1 MKLQI
6 FNGGENSRVRPQYIG
21 ITEGA
26 VYHNIN
32 SELSSL
38 APVMM
43 PRATG
48 IASQRYQQWFVAG
61 NRWLDSAN
69 RRDYVE
75 FEETMYWTDRL
86 TRPQKLSKTGVQ
98 QNLGMNP
105 PPKITST
112 AINSR
117 PKSIND
123 VSIEP
128 QRKSTGLPMA
138 TQYYLLINQDASG
151 YSAAFHFFVDT
162 FDRVTT
168 IAQDTTDPEI
178 RQKINTSDDTS
189 SDKRRVKVSKIEG
202 TTAGSV
208 GFKLFRQYKD
218 EFYLVGL
225 FTDEII
231 DQVEN
236 ISANEKLDRTL
247 FGPLKGVYTYTITYY
262 NNIDGAESAS
272 APVSTELDVSEGGTI
287 TLNGLTPSS
296 DPQVTH
302 KKIYR
307 VGGNQATFAEVAQI
321 SNTQL
326 SFLDNIRDDDIVGT
340 LLTSENAYPA
350 PTGLAFLQQA
360 YAMLFGA
367 VGTRLRFT
375 PVGKPNDWP
384 ETYYLQFDAP
394 ITGIA
399 PVANGVLVFTNYRT
413 YIVTGTGP
421 ESLSQYLLSSDQ
433 GCVDFSSVQL
443 IGTEAVWVST
453 DGICSSSGNRPQVI
467 SWDKLGKIKLS
478 PVDSAIYDEAY
489 YLMEA
494 NGNILCWNKGIIERF
509 NFNVFSLAIANDNIY
524 GWRDG
529 QLYELLTGD
538 QPATFKFKSARLTEG
553 LVTANK
559 TYKNIFLYSQ
569 GRVIINILIND
580 VLVQSKELTGKD
592 SYQIPVPQTLQR
604 GFFIQFE
611 LEGEGEVF
619 ELSYEI
625 GQQ

>member
-1 MKLQI
+1 MKLQV

-32 SELSSL
+32 SEINSLS
-38 APVMM
+38 PVMM
-43 PRATG
+43 PKATN
-48 IASQRYQQWFVAG
+48 ISSQRYQHWFIAG
-61 NRWLDSAN
+61 NRWLDSAV

-75 FEETMYWTDRL
+75 FEEIMYWTDRT
-86 TRPQKLSKTGVQ
+86 TRPQKMSKTGVQ
-98 QNLGMNP
+98 NNLGVTP
-105 PPKITST
+105 PPKITSAT
-112 AINSR
+112 IASR
-117 PKSIND
+117 PEAIND

-128 QRKSTGLPMA
+128 QRKNTGLPMQ

-162 FDRVTT
+162 YDRVTT
-168 IAQDTTDPEI
+168 IAQGTTDPQI
-178 RQKINTSDDTS
+178 RQKINTSDEDT

-202 TTAGSV
+202 VTAGSV

-218 EFYLVGL
+218 KFYLVGT

-231 DQVEN
+231 DQTED
-236 ISANEKLDRTL
+236 ISGNEELDKSL

-262 NNIDGAESAS
+262 NNTDGSESAS
-272 APVSTELDVSEGGTI
+272 APVSDEFDVSDGGTI
-287 TLNGLTPSS
+287 TLNSLTPST
-296 DPQVTH
+296 DPQITH
-302 KKIYR
+302 KRIYR
-307 VGGNQATFAEVAQI
+307 VGGAQATFALVVQI
-321 SNTQL
+321 PNNQTT
-326 SFLDNIRDDDIVGT
+326 FLDNIRDDDIVGT
-340 LLTSENAYPA
+340 LLESENAYPA

-367 VGTRLRFT
+367 LGTRLRFT

-384 ETYYLQFDAP
+384 ESYYLQFDAP

-399 PVANGVLVFTNYRT
+399 PVANGVLVFTYYRT

-421 ESLSQYLLSSDQ
+421 ESLSQYPLSSDQ
-433 GCVDFSSVQL
+433 GCIDFSSVQL
-443 IGTEAVWVST
+443 IGTEAVWAST

-478 PVDSAIYDEAY
+478 PIDSVIYDEAY

-494 NGNILCWNKGIIERF
+494 DGSILCWNKGIIERF
-509 NFNVFSLAIANDNIY
+509 NFNVFSLALANDNIY

-529 QLYELLTGD
+529 QLYELFTGSV
-538 QPATFKFKSARLTEG
+538 PATFKFKTARLTEG

-559 TYKNIFLYSQ
+559 TYKNVFLYSR
-569 GRVIINILIND
+569 GHVIINILIND
-580 VLVQSKELTGKD
+580 VLVQTKELNGED
-592 SYQIPVPQTLQR
+592 SFQIPVPQTLQR

-611 LEGEGEVF
+611 LEGEGEVY
-619 ELSYEI
+619 ELNYEI